1 MAFAALYPSY
11 NFCVTGTRHSPRLY
25 QGGKDVH
32 NSGALRR
39 EGANA
44 YLDDDDV
51 IARSEATKQSILPL
65 CGTMDCF
72 ASLAMTA
79 YTTAP

>member
-1 MAFAALYPSY
+1 M
-11 NFCVTGTRHSPRLY
+11 
-25 QGGKDVH
+25 H
-32 NSGALRR
+32 NPGALRR

-51 IARSEATKQSILPL
+51 IARSGATKQSILPL